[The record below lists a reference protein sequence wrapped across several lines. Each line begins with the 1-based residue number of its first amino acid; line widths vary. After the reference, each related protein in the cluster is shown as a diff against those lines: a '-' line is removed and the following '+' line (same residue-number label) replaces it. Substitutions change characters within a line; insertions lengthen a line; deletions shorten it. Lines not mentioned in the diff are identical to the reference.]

1 MSTDN
6 LPAIKVKIPGPLRT
20 PGLGAD
26 QIQLRAGSVRQALQT
41 LAERDPDFAHLVLM
55 SNGSLRRTV
64 FISVGNQDVRLREG
78 LDTRLQENDEVV
90 LVAAIS
96 GG

>member
-1 MSTDN
+1 MSNDN
-6 LPAIKVKIPGPLRT
+6 LPAVTVKIPGPLRT
-20 PGLGAD
+20 PGLNAT
-26 QIQLRAGSVRQALQT
+26 QIQVRASSVRQALQS
-41 LAERDPDFAHLVLM
+41 LAERDSDFAHLVLM
-55 SNGSLRRTV
+55 PNGSLRRTV
-64 FISVGNQDVRLREG
+64 FVSVGNQDVRLREG

>member
-6 LPAIKVKIPGPLRT
+6 LPEIKVKIPGPLRT
-20 PGLGAD
+20 PGLNAA
-26 QIQLRAGSVRQALQT
+26 QVQVQAGSVRQALQT

-55 SNGSLRRTV
+55 PNGSLRRTV
-64 FISVGNQDVRLREG
+64 FVSVGNQDVRLREG